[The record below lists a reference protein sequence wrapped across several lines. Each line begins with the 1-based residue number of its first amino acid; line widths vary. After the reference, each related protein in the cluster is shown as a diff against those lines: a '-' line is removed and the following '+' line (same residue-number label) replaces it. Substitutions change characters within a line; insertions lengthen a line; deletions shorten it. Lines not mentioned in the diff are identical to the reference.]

1 MTAIYLRWISLCYI
15 CDGFVVRGWIMSEIE
30 IERNHQNI
38 YCVSSSF
45 VDDKVAAMFSEHMN
59 SYASNSKYSIEIIQ
73 CLEFP

>member
-1 MTAIYLRWISLCYI
+1 MIAIYLRLISLCYI

-38 YCVSSSF
+38 YCVSSSI
-45 VDDKVAAMFSEHMN
+45 VDDKIVAMFSEHMN